1 MIHLNK
7 TFYQLDSTGNVRVW
21 NIQVIGIQN
30 NANIIINA
38 GIENGKMIETITPI
52 TEGKNIGKINE
63 TTALGQALLDAQTEI
78 NTKIKKGYS
87 DNRNVLKIKG
97 ETATIKAPMKA
108 ETYHPTGFL
117 SDGSLKKGS
126 YTLDGKAGAKKTTE
140 TLRGKT
146 IGLERKYD
154 GWRLRI
160 KVNKNEVVFYTSS
173 GDVTLNFPQIEA
185 AVRKAFDKNIAYW
198 ERKYGVTEHILDGE
212 IYRHNLQIVR
222 DEKDNVVDFFY
233 QDNTSGF
240 QATASACG
248 STINLTPIKLKLRNE
263 MQFHIFDVVIDDETV
278 LLSTRKKIAAN
289 YVDNKVI
296 LPVETIKVVADE
308 KIIDSYMTQ
317 FLNEGYEGLMI
328 RVLDTPYEFKRSK
341 YIFKY
346 KPLMDGEYKIV
357 GFKKSITGDT
367 LGSFECEDENGVRFS
382 ANPMN
387 DFGTDAKK
395 LEIWNNQKDY
405 LGKWITVIY
414 LELTNDGVPRH
425 GRAKGFRKGK
435 SKD

>member
-1 MIHLNK
+1 MKHLDK
-7 TFYQLDSTGNVRVW
+7 IFYQIDSTGNVRVW
-21 NIQVIGIQN
+21 NIQVVENQTSVDIV
-30 NANIIINA
+30 INA
-38 GIENGKMIETITPI
+38 GVENGKMVETITPL
-52 TEGKNIGKINE
+52 TEGKGKNS
-63 TTALGQALLDAQTEI
+63 ALEQAIKDAQTEI
-78 NTKIKKGYS
+78 NTKVKKGYS
-87 DNRNVLKIKG
+87 DDRNVLKTKG

-126 YTLDGKAGAKKTTE
+126 YTLDGKAGAKPSKKSTD
-140 TLRGKT
+140 TLRGQT

-160 KVNKNEVVFYTSS
+160 KVNKNEVIFYTSS

-185 AVRKAFDKNIAYW
+185 AVRKAFDKNVAYW
-198 ERKYGVTEHILDGE
+198 EKKYGVTEHILDGE
-212 IYRHNLQIVR
+212 IYKHNLQVVR
-222 DEKDNVVDFFY
+222 DAKDNVVDFFY

-248 STINLTPIKLKLRNE
+248 STVNLTPIKLKLRDE
-263 MQFHIFDVVIDDETV
+263 MQFHIFDVVNEDEKV

-289 YVDNKVI
+289 YVDNKFI
-296 LPVETIKVVADE
+296 LPVETIEVVADE

-328 RVLDTPYEFKRSK
+328 RVLNSPYEFKRSK
-341 YIFKY
+341 FIFKY
-346 KPLMDGEYKIV
+346 KPLMDGEYKII
-357 GFKKSITGDT
+357 GFKKSITGET
-367 LGSFECEDENGVRFS
+367 LGSFECEDDNGVRFS

-395 LEIWNNQKDY
+395 LEIWNNQADY

-414 LELTNDGVPRH
+414 LELTDAGVPRH

-435 SKD
+435 SQD